1 MYKGDGIFLPS
12 PGCSPAQ
19 SIMSAVR
26 GRAHACRRA
35 AVGDAR
41 GISAQM
47 GPGGL
52 WGQHPPVAGPLTW
65 LRSRVSLGSGAGLA
79 PRCSLGAFARF
90 PRKRPKDQAKRNKQ
104 TNQQEPQVPKDPE
117 KAVSRKP
124 HQRAPAPPQHHPSR
138 VAPSLGSLGP
148 SPARSGDPAPSLVPP
163 ASPLVTLV
171 LLWCLLLLLWCSLLL
186 P

>member
-12 PGCSPAQ
+12 PGRSPAQ

-47 GPGGL
+47 APGGL

-65 LRSRVSLGSGAGLA
+65 LRSGASPGNGAGLA

-90 PRKRPKDQAKRNKQ
+90 PRKRPKDQAKHNKQ
-104 TNQQEPQVPKDPE
+104 TNQQEPQVLKDPE

-124 HQRAPAPPQHHPSR
+124 QQCAPAPPQCCPSWVASALGSPGPSR
-138 VAPSLGSLGP
+138 ACP
-148 SPARSGDPAPSLVPP
+148 GDSAPSLVLP
-163 ASPLVTLV
+163 ASP
-171 LLWCLLLLLWCSLLL
+171 W
-186 P
+186 